1 MLDGVAHA
9 RGPQGLLAVH
19 APEHSKAKRARERER
34 EGEKERGG
42 LGPSSLA
49 DLSPVEGRKEGRE
62 RREKRRERERE
73 RGERERERERE
84 RRGRGMNSRR
94 TPPATPTSRCKPNR

>member
-1 MLDGVAHA
+1 MLDGVAHV

-19 APEHSKAKRARERER
+19 APEHSKAKRARERERER

-73 RGERERERERE
+73 RGREGERERERGEV
-84 RRGRGMNSRR
+84 GG
-94 TPPATPTSRCKPNR
+94 